1 MANKIEVTN
10 IQNSTVVTN
19 TSRYAE
25 SEILY
30 YGDENRI
37 TFETYKRKKIPENK
51 GDKFTVVTQSYRPDL
66 LSQNVYG
73 SPDFWWKIMQAN
85 NIWDIWDFKAGI
97 TIRLP
102 NNIF

>member
-1 MANKIEVTN
+1 MANKIEVSN

-25 SEILY
+25 STIFY

-37 TFETYKRKKIPENK
+37 TFETYKREEIPVSEN
-51 GDKFTVVTQSYRPDL
+51 DKYTVVTQPYRPDL
-66 LSQNVYG
+66 LSQEAYG
-73 SPDFWWKIMQAN
+73 DPDFWWKIMQAN

-97 TIRLP
+97 NIRLP
-102 NNIF
+102 ENIF